1 MGYPVGKEAEDMKY
15 LKIFTDFL
23 EVVEPL
29 SDVGAGRL
37 FKAMLRYAL
46 DGRLPALKGREGVA
60 WTMARQHIDREAADY
75 AAKVKSME
83 RARSA
88 RKQTDIRQNTMP
100 LPLISREDKEKDND
114 NGKDKDKDSLSTGGA
129 EALEER
135 EKRPTLSEVMAFSQR
150 EGIQTDVEYFYNYY
164 EAIGWRMGSLPM
176 QNWQA
181 ALRAWAKKAPLVNPA
196 PAREPSVGDNF
207 NKAMEIMRRKEAKE
221 I

>member
-1 MGYPVGKEAEDMKY
+1 MKY

-60 WTMARQHIDREAADY
+60 WTMARQHIDREAEAY
-75 AAKVKSME
+75 AAKVNSME

-100 LPLISREDKEKDND
+100 LPLNSREDKEKDKHND
-114 NGKDKDKDSLSTGGA
+114 KDKDKDIFSQAEKKETHPTLEEIDRYIQQTHLSTDG
-129 EALEER
+129 
-135 EKRPTLSEVMAFSQR
+135 QH
-150 EGIQTDVEYFYNYY
+150 FYDYY
-164 EAIGWRMGSLPM
+164 EANGWRMGQNPM
-176 QNWQA
+176 RDWKA
-181 ALRAWAKKAPLVNPA
+181 ALRAWARNAPLAPRPA
-196 PAREPSVGDNF
+196 PAKEQPTDRELF
-207 NKAMEIMRRKEAKE
+207 QQAIELHRMKEAKPV
-221 I
+221 